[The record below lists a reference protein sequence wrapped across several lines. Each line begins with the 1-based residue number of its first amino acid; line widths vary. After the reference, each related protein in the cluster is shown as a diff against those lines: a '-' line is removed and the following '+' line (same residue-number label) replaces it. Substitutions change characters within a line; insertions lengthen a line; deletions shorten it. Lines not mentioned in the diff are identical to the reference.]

1 MQKTEK
7 IFGRAQLG
15 SLPTRTL
22 SLAGPVSEG
31 PPHDMAQPVPLR
43 VSRARAHC
51 VGAPVDRHG
60 APVDGGIVV
69 VVISKVV
76 PYKASKH
83 AVRAAAQDQNV
94 PILAC

>member
-1 MQKTEK
+1 MGKT
-7 IFGRAQLG
+7 QLG
-15 SLPTRTL
+15 SATRTL

-31 PPHDMAQPVPLR
+31 PPHDMAEPVPLR
-43 VSRARAHC
+43 VRSRARAC
-51 VGAPVDRHG
+51 FGAPVDRHG

-83 AVRAAAQDQNV
+83 AVRAAAEDQNV

>member
-1 MQKTEK
+1 
-7 IFGRAQLG
+7 
-15 SLPTRTL
+15 
-22 SLAGPVSEG
+22 
-31 PPHDMAQPVPLR
+31 MAQPVPLR
-43 VSRARAHC
+43 VPRAC

-83 AVRAAAQDQNV
+83 AVRAAAEDPAEDQNV

>member
-1 MQKTEK
+1 
-7 IFGRAQLG
+7 
-15 SLPTRTL
+15 
-22 SLAGPVSEG
+22 
-31 PPHDMAQPVPLR
+31 MAEPVPLR
-43 VSRARAHC
+43 VRARARAC
-51 VGAPVDRHG
+51 FGAPVDRHG

-83 AVRAAAQDQNV
+83 AVRAAAAEDPAEDQNV